1 MLMNDGY
8 LAERKEDHGVLKLLL
23 LLKEI
28 RVSEFQSI
36 NTRIGNMQHRGEQYD
51 AQIMGV

>member
-1 MLMNDGY
+1 VLTNDGY
-8 LAERKEDHGVLKLLL
+8 LAERKAVHGVLK
-23 LLKEI
+23 EI
-28 RVSEFQSI
+28 RLSEFQSI